1 MRLPWQIMSEQNNL
15 NPNRSNNELNYQDLS
30 LEELKKIAE
39 AREITPEGNKTFKDT
54 WIQALEEYDRLA
66 RISKAGDRNEDLAA
80 INNTELAESESLIV
94 EQTASREAE
103 DYVLENIVTAL
114 EQRRV
119 DVNRL
124 EINLDG
130 RNIFKMRD
138 GNIANS
144 TINEGQMELIKQ
156 ALNDPASFKG
166 SMKITNGSQV
176 LLHVNNG
183 RVLRDGL
190 NLTKTS
196 TKVEINSAP
205 ADLYDKYSQNVASIG
220 LKATKEIAVK
230 ALSDGVSVERV
241 KKMIESE
248 DSAYQNLSA
257 SAGRNAASS
266 TIDKIVTSAAA
277 EVKIRNSSA
286 KSQQQKKAPALTSKR

>member
-1 MRLPWQIMSEQNNL
+1 MSEQNNL

-30 LEELKKIAE
+30 LEQLKEIAQ
-39 AREITPEGNKTFKDT
+39 AREINPEGNKTYKET
-54 WIQALEEYDRLA
+54 WIQALEEDDRLS
-66 RISKAGDRNEDLAA
+66 RISKAGDSNEDIPA
-80 INNTELAESESLIV
+80 INNTELTESENFPV
-94 EQTASREAE
+94 EQTASQEAE
-103 DYVLENIVTAL
+103 DYVLENVVTAL
-114 EQRRV
+114 DQRRV

-138 GNIANS
+138 GNVAKS
-144 TINEGQMELIKQ
+144 TINDDQAELIKQ

-166 SMKITNGSQV
+166 SIKITNGNQV
-176 LLHVNNG
+176 LLHVKNG
-183 RVLRDGL
+183 QVLRDSL
-190 NLTKTS
+190 NLTKSS

-205 ADLYDKYSQNVASIG
+205 ADLYDKYSPHVDSKG

-230 ALSDGVSVERV
+230 ALADGVSVEQV
-241 KKMIESE
+241 KSMIQSE

-266 TIDKIVTSAAA
+266 TLDKIVTSAVA

-286 KSQQQKKAPALTSKR
+286 SSQQQKKAPVMSAKG